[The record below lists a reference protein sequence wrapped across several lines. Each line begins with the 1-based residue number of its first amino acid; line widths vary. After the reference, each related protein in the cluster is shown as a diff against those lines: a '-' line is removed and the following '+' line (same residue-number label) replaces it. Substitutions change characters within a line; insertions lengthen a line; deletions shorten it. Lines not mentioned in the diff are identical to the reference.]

1 MEPEPSERT
10 VFAAQFLGSLGR
22 THPGLTL
29 GAVEALR
36 LAPLVEAWW
45 DAGANNSQVRA
56 ALTDG
61 LPARVHSAQALVE
74 NRLRRKRPAP
84 PTPTPATTV
93 ELELRKPGATAF
105 RDAARRGGATVR
117 ALLRSG
123 RQPAPA

>member
-1 MEPEPSERT
+1 MSERT
-10 VFAAQFLGSLGR
+10 ALAAELLGSLGR

-29 GAVEALR
+29 GAAEALR

-45 DAGANNSQVRA
+45 DAGASSMQVRA

-61 LPARVHSAQALVE
+61 LPGRVHSPQALVE

-93 ELELRKPGATAF
+93 ELELRKPGAEAF
-105 RDAARRGGATVR
+105 RDAARRGGAAVR
-117 ALLRSG
+117 ALMRG
-123 RQPAPA
+123 QQPAPAPA